1 MIQKN
6 KSEDVGG
13 GIWVL
18 SFIYL
23 LVF

>member
-13 GIWVL
+13 GIRVL